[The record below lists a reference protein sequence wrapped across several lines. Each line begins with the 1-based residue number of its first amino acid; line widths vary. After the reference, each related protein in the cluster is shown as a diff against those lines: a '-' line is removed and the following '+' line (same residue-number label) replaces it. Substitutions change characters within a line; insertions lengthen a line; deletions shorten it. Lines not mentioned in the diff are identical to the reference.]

1 MTSIILLIAKVEI
14 RITDKAT
21 PRYVVF
27 GFKYKPDLL
36 ADSLLNKNFLVF
48 QEITK
53 QSKITELSLKFRV

>member
-1 MTSIILLIAKVEI
+1 MTSIILLIVKVEI